1 MILFLGTDL
10 CSFACICGLIAFVCC
25 LVNGFIVGGF
35 GYWLVWI
42 WDWFAGLFRFVILI
56 GV

>member
-1 MILFLGTDL
+1 MILFLGADL

-42 WDWFAGLFRFVILI
+42 WDCLLGCLGLLF
-56 GV
+56 